1 VLNSTPPCNLA
12 KCAVLSR
19 TTFYADKGNTT
30 DEYGQDEQKDS
41 AFSDVTSVICRVRRL
56 AMLHTET
63 DRMVTSQVMKGTGL
77 LRRSVTSW

>member
-41 AFSDVTSVICRVRRL
+41 AFSDVTLGDLSSAETRDVAHRDRPNGDVAGYERNWL
-56 AMLHTET
+56 A
-63 DRMVTSQVMKGTGL
+63 
-77 LRRSVTSW
+77 